1 MNEMA
6 MVEYLLK
13 KYALLL
19 YKADNATRADLIYYL
34 YGKAGAIS
42 EIITDRFGMKIR
54 ETETEYI
61 AENSVCSVR
70 VRKEQKNGKS

>member
-19 YKADNATRADLIYYL
+19 YKADNAPRADLIYYL
-34 YGKAGAIS
+34 YGKA
-42 EIITDRFGMKIR
+42 
-54 ETETEYI
+54 
-61 AENSVCSVR
+61 
-70 VRKEQKNGKS
+70 EQVKAACPPLVSWQDKRQR